1 MSASG
6 KIEKLLHDGAQRH
19 GMPVETYRE
28 RVQSVADRQGVS
40 LLQVL
45 EIIQD
50 YDEMTPEGRSAVWQG
65 LLEAEE
71 MAQRLGIPRE
81 RLAAIWGIPAK
92 GPPQRLQ

>member
-1 MSASG
+1 VPNGMACLSKPTAS
-6 KIEKLLHDGAQRH
+6 EC
-19 GMPVETYRE
+19 
-28 RVQSVADRQGVS
+28 RVLSVADRQGVS

-45 EIIQD
+45 GIIQD
-50 YDEMTPEGRSAVWQG
+50 FEMTPEAQSAVWQG